1 MYCQNESGI
10 ICIALKK
17 AIKIGLHIFYNN
29 QNMKGNHMESKG
41 VNVLVD
47 VAFQMLMDNSKDMMF
62 IKDADLVYRA
72 VSMPFVKMVGKE
84 VPEQVIG
91 RTDAEIFSDK
101 SLARRYAAD
110 DKKLIKSGKHLVDYI
125 EPITEAEDGQ
135 ARYGS
140 TSKFILK
147 DAEGAVMGIL
157 GVTRDI
163 TRDYIARQHYQQ
175 ELRYLFGLPKDTYA
189 VSFIDIDDW
198 RIISQRR
205 QFIEKGTLQE
215 CHTVEELVEAAKAS
229 IVDENSGAAVFYNNF
244 TATFLREIYETG
256 RMQLTFR
263 YQRRLGEN
271 MVRWVHND
279 IRFIIDVDSGHLCAM
294 LSAKDIDEEKRE
306 EQKLVTAA
314 KMDKMTMV
322 YNRETTMESISRI
335 LREEADHN
343 HVLFMIDVDNFKNL
357 NDTKG
362 HQAGDEF
369 LIDLAAEIK
378 SSFHETDVVGRIGG
392 DEFFALMRN
401 VPGDSIT
408 LRKAKELLNTIQ
420 EVCEDYTDL
429 NLSSSIGISMYPQD
443 GITLE
448 ELYAQAD
455 GALYEAKRKGKNQFV
470 FAKK

>member
-1 MYCQNESGI
+1 
-10 ICIALKK
+10 
-17 AIKIGLHIFYNN
+17 
-29 QNMKGNHMESKG
+29 METEKRSM
-41 VNVLVD
+41 LVD
-47 VAFQMLMDNSKDMMF
+47 TAFEMLMHNSKDMMF
-62 IKDADLVYRA
+62 VKDTNSVYHA
-72 VSMPFVKMVGKE
+72 ASLAFVKMVGKKSVDE
-84 VPEQVIG
+84 VVG
-91 RTDAEIFSDK
+91 RTDAEIFEDK
-101 SLARRYAAD
+101 SLAKRYVAD
-110 DKKLIKSGKHLVDYI
+110 DKKLIKNGKHLVDYI
-125 EPITEAEDGQ
+125 EPIPEEKGQ

-140 TSKFILK
+140 TSKYLLRDENDKI
-147 DAEGAVMGIL
+147 VGIL

-189 VSFIDIDDW
+189 VSFVDIDDW

-205 QFIEKGTLQE
+205 QFIEDGTLQE
-215 CHTVEELVEAAKAS
+215 CHTVEELVDAAIAS
-229 IVDENSGAAVFYNNF
+229 IVDENSGASVFYKNF
-244 TATFLREIYETG
+244 TQAFLREIYDTG
-256 RMQLTFR
+256 RMHLTFR
-263 YQRRLGEN
+263 YQRRVGEN

-314 KMDKMTMV
+314 KMDKMTML
-322 YNRETTMESISRI
+322 YNRETTMESISKI
-335 LREEADHN
+335 LREEPEHN

-357 NDTKG
+357 NDTRG

-378 SSFHETDVVGRIGG
+378 GSFRETDIVGRIGG

-408 LRKAKELLNTIQ
+408 LRKAQELLDTIQ
-420 EVCEDYTDL
+420 EVCADYSDL
-429 NLSSSIGISMYPQD
+429 QLSSSIGISMYPQD
-443 GITLE
+443 GTTLE

-455 GALYEAKRKGKNQFV
+455 GALYEAKRKGKNRYM

>member
-1 MYCQNESGI
+1 
-10 ICIALKK
+10 
-17 AIKIGLHIFYNN
+17 
-29 QNMKGNHMESKG
+29 MESKESRLLMDA
-41 VNVLVD
+41 V
-47 VAFQMLMDNSKDMMF
+47 FRMLMDNSKDMIF
-62 IKDADLVYRA
+62 VKDADLVYRA
-72 VSMPFVKMVGKE
+72 ASMPFVKMVGKE
-84 VPEQVIG
+84 SAEQIVG
-91 RTDAEIFSDK
+91 RTDAEIFEDK
-101 SLARRYAAD
+101 SLARRYVAD
-110 DKKLIKSGKHLVDYI
+110 DKKLIKGGKHLVDYI

-140 TSKFILK
+140 TSKYILK
-147 DAEGAVMGIL
+147 DNDGKFMGIL

-189 VSFIDIDDW
+189 VCFIDIDDW
-198 RIISQRR
+198 RVISQRR
-205 QFIEKGTLQE
+205 QLIENGTLQE
-215 CHTVEELVEAAKAS
+215 CHTVEELVNAAKAS

-244 TATFLREIYETG
+244 TPAFLREIYETG
-256 RMQLTFR
+256 RMNITFR

-279 IRFIIDVDSGHLCAM
+279 IRFIIDVDRGHLCAM
-294 LSAKDIDEEKRE
+294 LSAKDIDEEKQE

-322 YNRETTMESISRI
+322 YNRETTMESITRI
-335 LREEADHN
+335 LRDEPDHN

-357 NDTKG
+357 NDTRG

-378 SSFHETDVVGRIGG
+378 SSFRETDIVGRIGG

-401 VPGDSIT
+401 VPSDSII
-408 LRKAKELLNTIQ
+408 LRKAQELLDTIQ
-420 EVCEDYTDL
+420 EVCADYTDL
-429 NLSSSIGISMYPQD
+429 QLSSSIGISMYPQD
-443 GITLE
+443 GATLG

-455 GALYEAKRKGKNQFV
+455 GALYEAKRKGKNRFM
-470 FAKK
+470 FATK

>member
-1 MYCQNESGI
+1 
-10 ICIALKK
+10 
-17 AIKIGLHIFYNN
+17 
-29 QNMKGNHMESKG
+29 MESKG
-41 VNVLVD
+41 VNLLID
-47 VAFQMLMDNSKDMMF
+47 AAFQTLMEHSKDMMF
-62 IKDADLVYRA
+62 VKDKDLVYRA

-84 VPEQVIG
+84 TADEVIG
-91 RTDAEIFSDK
+91 HTDAEIFTDK
-101 SLARRYAAD
+101 SLAKRYAAD

-147 DAEGAVMGIL
+147 DDNGAVTGIL

-189 VSFIDIDDW
+189 VSFVDIDDW

-205 QFIEKGTLQE
+205 QLIENGTLQE
-215 CHTVEELVEAAKAS
+215 CHTVEELVDAAKAS

-244 TATFLREIYETG
+244 TAGLLREIYETG
-256 RMQLTFR
+256 RMQMSFR
-263 YQRRLGEN
+263 YQRRVGEN

-322 YNRETTMESISRI
+322 YNRETTMDSIRKI
-335 LREEADHN
+335 LCEEPDHN

-357 NDTKG
+357 NDSKG

-378 SSFHETDVVGRIGG
+378 GSFRESDIVGRIGG

-408 LRKAKELLNTIQ
+408 LRKAQELLNTMQ
-420 EVCEDYTDL
+420 EVCEDYKDL
-429 NLSSSIGISMYPQD
+429 NLSTSIGISLYPED
-443 GITLE
+443 GKTLD

-455 GALYEAKRKGKNQFV
+455 GALYEAKRKGKNRYM

>member
-1 MYCQNESGI
+1 
-10 ICIALKK
+10 
-17 AIKIGLHIFYNN
+17 
-29 QNMKGNHMESKG
+29 MESSDVKKL
-41 VNVLVD
+41 VEESFKVL
-47 VAFQMLMDNSKDMMF
+47 MENSKDMMF
-62 IKDADLVYRA
+62 IKDADLIYRA
-72 VSMPFVKMVGKE
+72 ASVPFVKMVGKE
-84 VPEQVIG
+84 TVDQVVG
-91 RTDAEIFSDK
+91 KKDADIFDDK
-101 SLARRYAAD
+101 SLARRYVAD
-110 DKKLIKSGKHLVDYI
+110 DKKLIKSGQNLVDYI
-125 EPITEAEDGQ
+125 EPIPEENGQ

-140 TSKFILK
+140 TSKYLLHDENNKVI
-147 DAEGAVMGIL
+147 GIL

-189 VSFIDIDDW
+189 VCFVDIDEW

-205 QFIEKGTLQE
+205 QVIENGNMQE
-215 CHTVEELVEAAKAS
+215 CQTVEELVKFAKES
-229 IVDENSGAAVFYNNF
+229 IVDTNCGAAVFYNNF
-244 TATFLREIYETG
+244 NPEFLREIYDTG
-256 RMQLTFR
+256 RNNMTFR
-263 YQRRLGEN
+263 YQRRVGEN

-279 IRFIIDVDSGHLCAM
+279 IRFIIDVDSQHLCAM

-314 KMDKMTMV
+314 KMDKMTML
-322 YNRETTMESISRI
+322 YNRQTTMESINRI
-335 LREEADHN
+335 LRDEPDNN
-343 HVLFMIDVDNFKNL
+343 HVLFMIDVDNFKTL
-357 NDTKG
+357 NDTRG

-369 LIDLAAEIK
+369 LIDLASEIK
-378 SSFHETDVVGRIGG
+378 HSFRETDIVGRIGG

-408 LRKAKELLNTIQ
+408 LRKAQELLDTIQ

-443 GITLE
+443 GTTLE

-455 GALYEAKRKGKNQFV
+455 GALYEAKRKGKNRYL

>member
-1 MYCQNESGI
+1 
-10 ICIALKK
+10 
-17 AIKIGLHIFYNN
+17 
-29 QNMKGNHMESKG
+29 MESKESG
-41 VNVLVD
+41 LLLNA
-47 VAFQMLMDNSKDMMF
+47 AFQTLMENSKDMMF
-62 IKDADLVYRA
+62 VKDADLIYRA
-72 VSMPFVKMVGKE
+72 ASVPFVHMVGKE
-84 VPEQVIG
+84 TIEQVVG
-91 RTDAEIFSDK
+91 KTDAELFEDK
-101 SLARRYAAD
+101 SLAKRYVAD
-110 DKKLIKSGKHLVDYI
+110 DKKLIKGGTPRIDYI
-125 EPITEAEDGQ
+125 EPITEGEDGQ

-140 TSKFILK
+140 TSKYLLRDDQGVIK
-147 DAEGAVMGIL
+147 GIL

-175 ELRYLFGLPKDTYA
+175 ELRYLFALPKDTYA
-189 VSFIDIDDW
+189 VSFLDLDDW
-198 RIISQRR
+198 RLISQRR
-205 QFIEKGTLQE
+205 QLIADGTLQE
-215 CHTVEELVEAAKAS
+215 CQTVEELVNAAVSS
-229 IVDENSGAAVFYNNF
+229 IIDENSGAAVFYNNF
-244 TATFLREIYETG
+244 NPTFLREIYDTG
-256 RMQLTFR
+256 RMHLSFR
-263 YQRRLGEN
+263 YQRRVGEN

-322 YNRETTMESISRI
+322 YNRETTMDTIRKI
-335 LREEADHN
+335 LSDEPDKN

-357 NDTKG
+357 NDTRG

-378 SSFHETDVVGRIGG
+378 SSFRETDVVGRIGG

-408 LRKAKELLNTIQ
+408 LRKAQELLDTIQ
-420 EVCEDYTDL
+420 EVCEDYEGL

-443 GITLE
+443 GTTLD

-455 GALYEAKRKGKNQFV
+455 AALYEAKRKGKNRFM
-470 FAKK
+470 FATK

>member
-1 MYCQNESGI
+1 
-10 ICIALKK
+10 
-17 AIKIGLHIFYNN
+17 
-29 QNMKGNHMESKG
+29 MESEG
-41 VNVLVD
+41 VNLLID
-47 VAFQMLMDNSKDMMF
+47 AAFQTLMEHSKDMMF
-62 IKDADLVYRA
+62 VKDKDLIYRA

-84 VPEQVIG
+84 TADEVIG
-91 RTDAEIFSDK
+91 HTDAELFADK
-101 SLARRYAAD
+101 SLAKRYAAD

-147 DAEGAVMGIL
+147 DDNGAVTGIL

-205 QFIEKGTLQE
+205 QLIENGTLQE
-215 CHTVEELVEAAKAS
+215 CHTVEELVDAAKAS

-244 TATFLREIYETG
+244 TAGLLREIYETG
-256 RMQLTFR
+256 RMQMSFR
-263 YQRRLGEN
+263 YQRRVGEN

-322 YNRETTMESISRI
+322 YNRETTMDSIRKI
-335 LREEADHN
+335 LCEEPDHN

-357 NDTKG
+357 NDSKG

-378 SSFHETDVVGRIGG
+378 GSFRESDIVGRIGG

-408 LRKAKELLNTIQ
+408 LRKAQELLNTMQ
-420 EVCEDYTDL
+420 EVCEDYKDL
-429 NLSSSIGISMYPQD
+429 NLSTSIGISLYPED
-443 GITLE
+443 GKTLD

-455 GALYEAKRKGKNQFV
+455 GALYEAKRKGKNRYM

>member
-1 MYCQNESGI
+1 
-10 ICIALKK
+10 
-17 AIKIGLHIFYNN
+17 
-29 QNMKGNHMESKG
+29 MESIG
-41 VNVLVD
+41 VNALVD
-47 VAFQMLMDNSKDMMF
+47 AAFQMLMNNSKDMMF
-62 IKDADLVYRA
+62 VKDADLIYRA
-72 VSMPFVKMVGKE
+72 VSMPFVKMVGKTSMDE
-84 VPEQVIG
+84 VLG
-91 RTDAEIFSDK
+91 KTDAEIFKDK
-101 SLARRYAAD
+101 SLAKRYAAD
-110 DKKLIKSGKHLVDYI
+110 DKKLIQSKKDLVDYI
-125 EPITEAEDGQ
+125 EPITEGADGQ

-140 TSKFILK
+140 TSKYIIW
-147 DAEGAVMGIL
+147 DAEGKVMGIL

-205 QFIEKGTLQE
+205 QLIENGTLQE
-215 CHTVEELVEAAKAS
+215 CHTVEELVESAKAS

-244 TATFLREIYETG
+244 TSELLREIYESG
-256 RMQLTFR
+256 RMQMSFR
-263 YQRRLGEN
+263 YQRRVGEK

-314 KMDKMTMV
+314 KMDKMTML
-322 YNRETTMESISRI
+322 YNRETTMESINKI
-335 LREEADHN
+335 LREEPEHN

-357 NDTKG
+357 NDTRG

-369 LIDLAAEIK
+369 LIDLASVIK
-378 SSFHETDVVGRIGG
+378 SSFRETDIVGRIGG

-408 LRKAKELLNTIQ
+408 LRKAQELLNTIQ

-443 GITLE
+443 GNTLE

-455 GALYEAKRKGKNQFV
+455 GALYEAKRKGKNRFM

>member
-1 MYCQNESGI
+1 
-10 ICIALKK
+10 
-17 AIKIGLHIFYNN
+17 
-29 QNMKGNHMESKG
+29 MESEG
-41 VNVLVD
+41 VNLLID
-47 VAFQMLMDNSKDMMF
+47 AAFQTLMENSKDMMF
-62 IKDADLVYRA
+62 VKDKDLIYRA

-84 VPEQVIG
+84 TADEVIG
-91 RTDAEIFSDK
+91 HTDAELFADK
-101 SLARRYAAD
+101 SLAKRYAAD

-147 DAEGAVMGIL
+147 DDNGAVTGIL

-189 VSFIDIDDW
+189 VSFVDIDDW

-205 QFIEKGTLQE
+205 QLIENGTLQE
-215 CHTVEELVEAAKAS
+215 CHTVEELVDAAKAS

-244 TATFLREIYETG
+244 TAGLLREIYETG
-256 RMQLTFR
+256 RMQMSFR
-263 YQRRLGEN
+263 YQRRVGEN

-322 YNRETTMESISRI
+322 YNRETTMDSIRKI
-335 LREEADHN
+335 LCEEPDHN

-357 NDTKG
+357 NDSKG

-378 SSFHETDVVGRIGG
+378 GSFRESDIVGRIGG

-408 LRKAKELLNTIQ
+408 LRKAQELLNTMQ
-420 EVCEDYTDL
+420 EVCEDYKDL
-429 NLSSSIGISMYPQD
+429 NLSTSIGISLYPED
-443 GITLE
+443 GKTLD

-455 GALYEAKRKGKNQFV
+455 GALYEAKRKGKNRYM

>member
-1 MYCQNESGI
+1 
-10 ICIALKK
+10 
-17 AIKIGLHIFYNN
+17 
-29 QNMKGNHMESKG
+29 MESKE
-41 VNVLVD
+41 LRLLID
-47 VAFQMLMDNSKDMMF
+47 TAFHALMSNSKDMIF
-62 IKDADLVYRA
+62 VKDADLIYRA
-72 VSMPFVKMVGKE
+72 ASMPFVRMVGKE
-84 VPEQVIG
+84 SVDEVVG
-91 RTDAEIFSDK
+91 KTDAEILEDK
-101 SLARRYAAD
+101 SLAKRYVSD
-110 DKKLIKSGKHLVDYI
+110 DKKLIKGGQNLVDYI

-140 TSKFILK
+140 TSKYILK
-147 DAEGAVMGIL
+147 DENDKVIGIV
-157 GVTRDI
+157 GITKDI
-163 TRDYIARQHYQQ
+163 TKDYIARQHYQQ
-175 ELRYLFGLPKDTYA
+175 ELRYLFALPQDTYA

-198 RIISQRR
+198 RLISQRR
-205 QFIEKGTLQE
+205 QLIAEGTLQE
-215 CHTVEELVEAAKAS
+215 CHTVEELVNTAVTS
-229 IVDENSGAAVFYNNF
+229 IIDENSGAAVFYNNF
-244 TATFLREIYETG
+244 TPSFIREIYETG
-256 RMQLTFR
+256 RMHLSFR
-263 YQRRLGEN
+263 YQRRVGEN

-314 KMDKMTMV
+314 QMDKMTMV
-322 YNRETTMESISRI
+322 YNRETTMDTIRKI
-335 LREEADHN
+335 LSEEADKN

-357 NDTKG
+357 NDTRG

-378 SSFHETDVVGRIGG
+378 SSFRETDVVGRIGG

-408 LRKAKELLNTIQ
+408 LRKAQELLDTIQ
-420 EVCEDYTDL
+420 EVCEDYEGL

-443 GITLE
+443 GATLD

-455 GALYEAKRKGKNQFV
+455 GALYEAKRKGKNRYM

>member
-1 MYCQNESGI
+1 
-10 ICIALKK
+10 
-17 AIKIGLHIFYNN
+17 
-29 QNMKGNHMESKG
+29 MESEG
-41 VNVLVD
+41 VNLLID
-47 VAFQMLMDNSKDMMF
+47 AAFQTLMEHSKDMMF
-62 IKDADLVYRA
+62 VKDKDLVYRA
-72 VSMPFVKMVGKE
+72 ASVPFVKMVGKE
-84 VPEQVIG
+84 TADEVIG
-91 RTDAEIFSDK
+91 HTDAEIFTDK
-101 SLARRYAAD
+101 SLAKRYAAD
-110 DKKLIKSGKHLVDYI
+110 DKKLIKSGKPLVDYI

-147 DAEGAVMGIL
+147 DDNGAVTGIL

-205 QFIEKGTLQE
+205 QLIENGTFQE
-215 CHTVEELVEAAKAS
+215 CHTVEELVDAAKAS

-244 TATFLREIYETG
+244 TAGLLREIYETG
-256 RMQLTFR
+256 RMQMSFR
-263 YQRRLGEN
+263 YQRRVGEN

-322 YNRETTMESISRI
+322 YNRETTMDSIRKI
-335 LREEADHN
+335 LCEEPDHN

-357 NDTKG
+357 NDSKG

-378 SSFHETDVVGRIGG
+378 GSFRESDIVGRIGG

-408 LRKAKELLNTIQ
+408 LRKAQELLNTMQ
-420 EVCEDYTDL
+420 EVCEDYKDL
-429 NLSSSIGISMYPQD
+429 NLSTSIGISLYPED
-443 GITLE
+443 GKTLD

-455 GALYEAKRKGKNQFV
+455 GALYEAKRKGKNRYM

>member
-1 MYCQNESGI
+1 ME
-10 ICIALKK
+10 
-17 AIKIGLHIFYNN
+17 KIEFNLLLNT
-29 QNMKGNHMESKG
+29 
-41 VNVLVD
+41 
-47 VAFQMLMDNSKDMMF
+47 AFQALMNNSKDMMF
-62 IKDADLVYRA
+62 IKDAHLVYRA
-72 VSMPFVKMVGKE
+72 VSQPFVEMVGKE
-84 VPEQVIG
+84 KQEEIIG
-91 RTDAEIFSDK
+91 HTDSEIFADK
-101 SLARRYAAD
+101 SLAKRYAAD
-110 DKKLIKSGKHLVDYI
+110 DKKLIKGNKDLIDYI
-125 EPITEAEDGQ
+125 EPITESEDGQ

-140 TSKFILK
+140 TSKYILRDDSGKFI
-147 DAEGAVMGIL
+147 GIL

-189 VSFIDIDDW
+189 VSFIDVDDW

-205 QFIEKGTLQE
+205 QFIEEGTLQE

-244 TATFLREIYETG
+244 TAGFLREIYETG
-256 RMQLTFR
+256 RMQLNFR
-263 YQRRLGEN
+263 YQRRVGEN

-314 KMDKMTMV
+314 KMDKMTML
-322 YNRETTMESISRI
+322 YNRETTMDSIRRI
-335 LREEADHN
+335 LREEPEHN

-357 NDTKG
+357 NDTRG

-378 SSFHETDVVGRIGG
+378 GSFRETDVVGRIGG
-392 DEFFALMRN
+392 DEFFALMKN

-408 LRKAKELLNTIQ
+408 QRKAQELLDTIQ
-420 EVCEDYTDL
+420 EVCEDYKDL

-443 GITLE
+443 GTTLE

-455 GALYEAKRKGKNQFV
+455 GALYEAKRKGKNRFV

>member
-1 MYCQNESGI
+1 MERKESQLLI
-10 ICIALKK
+10 
-17 AIKIGLHIFYNN
+17 
-29 QNMKGNHMESKG
+29 
-41 VNVLVD
+41 D
-47 VAFQMLMDNSKDMMF
+47 VAFQVLMENSKDMMF
-62 IKDADLVYRA
+62 VKDADLVYRA
-72 VSMPFVKMVGKE
+72 ASVPFVHMVGKQTI
-84 VPEQVIG
+84 EQVVG
-91 RTDAEIFSDK
+91 KTDAEIFDDK
-101 SLARRYAAD
+101 SLARRYVAD
-110 DKKLIKSGKHLVDYI
+110 DKKLIKSGKDLVDYI
-125 EPITEAEDGQ
+125 EPIPEEEGQ

-140 TSKFILK
+140 TSKYLLRDDK
-147 DAEGAVMGIL
+147 GAIKGIL
-157 GVTRDI
+157 GITRDI

-175 ELRYLFGLPKDTYA
+175 ELRYLFALPKDTYA
-189 VSFIDIDDW
+189 VSFVDIDDW

-205 QFIEKGTLQE
+205 QLIAEGTLQE
-215 CHTVEELVEAAKAS
+215 CHTVEELVNAAIAS

-244 TATFLREIYETG
+244 NQTFLREIYGTG
-256 RMQLTFR
+256 RMHLNFR
-263 YQRRLGEN
+263 YQRRVGDG

-322 YNRETTMESISRI
+322 YNRETTMDTIRKI
-335 LREEADHN
+335 LADELDKN

-357 NDTKG
+357 NDSRG

-378 SSFHETDVVGRIGG
+378 GSFRETDVVGRIGG

-401 VPGDSIT
+401 VPEDSIT
-408 LRKAKELLNTIQ
+408 LRKAQELLDTMQ
-420 EVCEDYTDL
+420 EVCEDYKDL
-429 NLSSSIGISMYPQD
+429 NLSTSIGISMYPQD
-443 GITLE
+443 GTTLD

-455 GALYEAKRKGKNQFV
+455 GALYEAKRKGKNRFM

>member
-1 MYCQNESGI
+1 
-10 ICIALKK
+10 
-17 AIKIGLHIFYNN
+17 
-29 QNMKGNHMESKG
+29 MESKESR
-41 VNVLVD
+41 LLLD
-47 VAFQMLMDNSKDMMF
+47 TAFNALMSNSKDIIF
-62 IKDADLVYRA
+62 VKDADLIYRA
-72 VSMPFVKMVGKE
+72 ASMPFVKMAGKESVDEVVGK
-84 VPEQVIG
+84 
-91 RTDAEIFSDK
+91 TDAEIFQDK
-101 SLARRYAAD
+101 SLAKRYVSD
-110 DKKLIKSGKHLVDYI
+110 DKKLIKGGKDLVDYI
-125 EPITEAEDGQ
+125 EPIPEEDGQ
-135 ARYGS
+135 ARFGS
-140 TSKFILK
+140 TSKYLLK
-147 DAEGAVMGIL
+147 DADGKLMGIV
-157 GVTRDI
+157 GVTKDI

-175 ELRYLFGLPKDTYA
+175 ELRYLFALPQDTYA

-205 QFIEKGTLQE
+205 QLIAEGTLQE
-215 CHTVEELVEAAKAS
+215 CHTVEELVEAAIES
-229 IVDENSGAAVFYNNF
+229 IVDENSGAYVFYNNF
-244 TATFLREIYETG
+244 SPSLLKEIYGTG
-256 RMQLTFR
+256 RMHMTFR
-263 YQRRLGEN
+263 YQRRVGEN

-322 YNRETTMESISRI
+322 YNRETTMDTIRKI
-335 LREEADHN
+335 LNEEPDQS

-357 NDTKG
+357 NDSRG

-378 SSFHETDVVGRIGG
+378 GSFRETDVVGRIGG

-408 LRKAKELLNTIQ
+408 LRKAQDLLNTMQ
-420 EVCEDYTDL
+420 EVCEDYKDL
-429 NLSSSIGISMYPQD
+429 NLSTSIGISMYPED
-443 GITLE
+443 GTTLD

-455 GALYEAKRKGKNQFV
+455 GALYEAKRKGKNRYM

>member
-1 MYCQNESGI
+1 MYTYTMCQV
-10 ICIALKK
+10 LT
-17 AIKIGLHIFYNN
+17 
-29 QNMKGNHMESKG
+29 MKGNHMESKG
-41 VNVLVD
+41 VNLLVD
-47 VAFQMLMDNSKDMMF
+47 AAFQMLMNNSKDMMF
-62 IKDADLVYRA
+62 VKDADLIYRA
-72 VSMPFVKMVGKE
+72 VSMPFVKMVGKKTME
-84 VPEQVIG
+84 EVIG
-91 RTDAEIFSDK
+91 KTDAEIFEDK
-101 SLARRYAAD
+101 SLVKRYAAD
-110 DKKLIKSGKHLVDYI
+110 DKKLIKDQKDLVDYI
-125 EPITEAEDGQ
+125 EPIPEGDDGQ

-140 TSKFILK
+140 TSKYILW
-147 DAEGAVMGIL
+147 DTEGKVMGIL

-198 RIISQRR
+198 RVISQRR
-205 QFIEKGTLQE
+205 QLIENGTLQE

-229 IVDENSGAAVFYNNF
+229 IVDENSGASVFYNNF
-244 TATFLREIYETG
+244 TPALLREIYESG
-256 RMQLTFR
+256 RMQMSFR
-263 YQRRLGEN
+263 YQRRVGEN
-271 MVRWVHND
+271 MIRWVHND

-314 KMDKMTMV
+314 KMDKMTML
-322 YNRETTMESISRI
+322 YNRETTMDSINKI
-335 LREEADHN
+335 LCEEPEHN

-369 LIDLAAEIK
+369 LIDLASVIK
-378 SSFHETDVVGRIGG
+378 SSFRETDIVGRIGG

-408 LRKAKELLNTIQ
+408 LRKAQELLNTIQ

-443 GITLE
+443 GTTLE

-455 GALYEAKRKGKNQFV
+455 GALYEAKRKGKNRFM

>member
-1 MYCQNESGI
+1 MECKESGLLI
-10 ICIALKK
+10 DA
-17 AIKIGLHIFYNN
+17 
-29 QNMKGNHMESKG
+29 
-41 VNVLVD
+41 
-47 VAFQMLMDNSKDMMF
+47 AFQLLMQNSKDMMF
-62 IKDADLVYRA
+62 VKDADLVYRA
-72 VSMPFVKMVGKE
+72 ASLAFVRMVGKE
-84 VPEQVIG
+84 TMDELIG
-91 RTDAEIFSDK
+91 KTDAEIFADK

-110 DKKLIKSGKHLVDYI
+110 DKKLIKNGKDLLDYI

-140 TSKFILK
+140 TSKYLLRDDK
-147 DAEGAVMGIL
+147 GVVKGIL

-163 TRDYIARQHYQQ
+163 TKDYIARQHYQQ
-175 ELRYLFGLPKDTYA
+175 ELRYLFALPKDTYA

-205 QFIEKGTLQE
+205 QLIAEGTLQE
-215 CHTVEELVEAAKAS
+215 CHTVEGLVEAAVAS
-229 IVDENSGAAVFYNNF
+229 IADENCGAAVFYNHF
-244 TATFLREIYETG
+244 TPTFLREIYDTG
-256 RMQLTFR
+256 RMHLTFR

-279 IRFIIDVDSGHLCAM
+279 IRFIVDVDSQHLCAM

-314 KMDKMTMV
+314 KMDKMTML
-322 YNRETTMESISRI
+322 YNRETTMDSIRKI
-335 LREEADHN
+335 LADEPDKN

-357 NDTKG
+357 NDSRG

-369 LIDLAAEIK
+369 LIDLASEIK
-378 SSFHETDVVGRIGG
+378 GSFRETDVVGRIGG

-408 LRKAKELLNTIQ
+408 LRKAQELLDTMQ
-420 EVCEDYTDL
+420 EVCEDYSDL
-429 NLSSSIGISMYPQD
+429 NLSSSIGISLYPED
-443 GITLE
+443 GTTLD

-455 GALYEAKRKGKNQFV
+455 GALYEAKRKGKNRFM
-470 FAKK
+470 FATK

>member
-1 MYCQNESGI
+1 
-10 ICIALKK
+10 
-17 AIKIGLHIFYNN
+17 
-29 QNMKGNHMESKG
+29 MESKG
-41 VNVLVD
+41 IKELVD
-47 VAFQMLMDNSKDMMF
+47 ASFYTLMSNSKDMMF
-62 IKDADLVYRA
+62 VKDADLIYRA

-84 VPEQVIG
+84 SAEEVLG
-91 RTDAEIFSDK
+91 RTDAEIFADK
-101 SLARRYAAD
+101 SLARRYAVD
-110 DKKLIKSGKHLVDYI
+110 DKKLIKNGKHLVDYI
-125 EPITEAEDGQ
+125 EQIPEGEDGQ

-147 DAEGAVMGIL
+147 DDEGKFMGIL
-157 GVTRDI
+157 GITRDI

-189 VSFIDIDDW
+189 VSFIDIDEW

-205 QFIEKGTLQE
+205 QFIENGTVQE
-215 CHTVEELVEAAKAS
+215 CHTVEGLVEAAKVS

-244 TATFLREIYETG
+244 TPAFLREIYDTG
-256 RMQLTFR
+256 RMQLNFR
-263 YQRRLGEN
+263 YQRRVGEN

-314 KMDKMTMV
+314 KMDKMTML
-322 YNRETTMESISRI
+322 YNRETTMESISKI
-335 LREEADHN
+335 LRDEPNHR

-357 NDTKG
+357 NDTRG

-378 SSFHETDVVGRIGG
+378 GSFRETDVVGRIGG

-401 VPGDSIT
+401 VPGDSVT
-408 LRKAKELLNTIQ
+408 LRKAQELLDTIQ
-420 EVCEDYTDL
+420 DVCEDYKDL
-429 NLSSSIGISMYPQD
+429 HLSSSIGISMYPQD
-443 GITLE
+443 GVTLE

-455 GALYEAKRKGKNQFV
+455 GALYEAKRKGKNRYM